1 MATAQRPAHTS
12 QSSKVAEYNES
23 MKRAMANPYEYH
35 HDLGEQ
41 KIQLICSESWTG
53 TWLLVHSV
61 LQLRHVPGIS
71 SSFGCKMHLQK
82 VLSSILLE
90 YTRDFLCAKIC

>member
-1 MATAQRPAHTS
+1 MATAQRPAQTS

-41 KIQLICSESWTG
+41 WIQLLCSQSWTG

-61 LQLRHVPGIS
+61 LLVKACPWMQ
-71 SSFGCKMHLQK
+71 
-82 VLSSILLE
+82 
-90 YTRDFLCAKIC
+90 